1 MQVVAVAV
9 REDGVGLCEENQI
22 YKKIHGSNEGISCS
36 DQRMEAQ
43 EGGTIWRSSPTKI
56 VARMDMT
63 SSLLV
68 ITSTRPCGG
77 QTVIRALTG

>member
-1 MQVVAVAV
+1 MAV
-9 REDGVGLCEENQI
+9 REDGVGLCEESQI
-22 YKKIHGSNEGISCS
+22 YKKIRKKQSEECPSS
-36 DQRMEAQ
+36 DQRTEAR

-77 QTVIRALTG
+77 QRVI